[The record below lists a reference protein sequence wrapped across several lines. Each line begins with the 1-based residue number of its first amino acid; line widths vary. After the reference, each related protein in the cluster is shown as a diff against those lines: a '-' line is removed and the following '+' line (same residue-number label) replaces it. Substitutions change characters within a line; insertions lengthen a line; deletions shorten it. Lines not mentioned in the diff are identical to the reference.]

1 MTQLYEIKVSLS
13 PNQKKNL
20 SNAYHKRET
29 IVLRLA
35 KDSLTGNDTL
45 YVPSNVVKRLEKNHK
60 LRKGMDIKLAKTNI
74 RKQVG
79 GSLLTSILTLGRTLA
94 PTLGKT
100 LGLSALAGLASE
112 GASQVVKKIAGK
124 GVQSG
129 GFLIPQNKID
139 QLIAYKHLLTDKQK
153 RDILNSVQS
162 GGQLVLKPTK
172 SQYGGF
178 LGTLLASI
186 GIPLAI
192 EALKKITGGAPRMGS
207 DLTKGHGAPRMGS
220 DLTKGHGAPRMGSDL
235 TKGHGAPRIGMYQP
249 PPFIGTWEQARKGG
263 GKKKK
268 SKKTEKIRS
277 RTIAGKKQ
285 SIQKRTSLKHS
296 IVKPKFHKKIPMSNY
311 DLLDWCKYL
320 NIPINNVLSREES
333 SPHNHMQALFIY
345 NLEPSY
351 MSGSHWVA
359 TYVKNGIINYFDSFG
374 MPPFQEIVNH
384 AKRKNTTLLHQS
396 DQIQNLLTTTCGY
409 FCLYFLNEMSK
420 GRSYYDLL
428 KVFNSHNTMENEKY
442 IENYF
447 KII

>member
-20 SNAYHKRET
+20 SNAFHKRET
-29 IVLRLA
+29 IVLRLT
-35 KDSLTGNDTL
+35 KDSLSGNDTL
-45 YVPSNVVKRLEKNHK
+45 YVPSTVVKRLAKSQK
-60 LRKGMDIKLAKTNI
+60 LEKGMDIKLAKTNI

-79 GSLLTSILTLGRTLA
+79 GSLLTSILTLGRTLV

-153 RDILNSVQS
+153 RDILNSIQS
-162 GGQLVLKPTK
+162 GGQLVMKPTK

-192 EALKKITGGAPRMGS
+192 EAIKKMTGGAPRMGS
-207 DLTKGHGAPRMGS
+207 KLE
-220 DLTKGHGAPRMGSDL
+220 
-235 TKGHGAPRIGMYQP
+235 GHGAPRIGMYQP

-268 SKKTEKIRS
+268 KSKKVRS

-285 SIQKRTSLKHS
+285 SIQKRPSLKHS
-296 IVKPKFHKKIPMSNY
+296 IVKPKFNKHIPMSNF

-333 SPHNHMQALFIY
+333 SPHNHKQALFIY

-384 AKRKNTTLLHQS
+384 AKRKNMTLLHQS
-396 DQIQNLLTTTCGY
+396 DQIQNLMTTTCGY

>member
-20 SNAYHKRET
+20 SNAFHKRET
-29 IVLRLA
+29 IILRLT
-35 KDSLTGNDTL
+35 KDSLSGNDTL
-45 YVPSNVVKRLEKNHK
+45 YVPSNVEKRLRKNQK
-60 LRKGMDIKLAKTNI
+60 LKKGMDIKLSKTNI

-100 LGLSALAGLASE
+100 IGLSALAGLASE

-124 GVQSG
+124 GLQSG

-153 RDILNSVQS
+153 RDILNSIQS
-162 GGQLVLKPTK
+162 GGQLVMKPTK

-186 GIPLAI
+186 GIPLAV
-192 EALKKITGGAPRMGS
+192 EAIKKMTGGAPRMGS
-207 DLTKGHGAPRMGS
+207 KLE
-220 DLTKGHGAPRMGSDL
+220 
-235 TKGHGAPRIGMYQP
+235 GHGAPRIGMYQP

-268 SKKTEKIRS
+268 KSKKVRS

-285 SIQKRTSLKHS
+285 SIQKRPSLKHS
-296 IVKPKFHKKIPMSNY
+296 IVKPKFNKHIPMSNF

-333 SPHNHMQALFIY
+333 SPHNHKQALFIY

-351 MSGSHWVA
+351 MSGSHWVS

-384 AKRKNTTLLHQS
+384 AKRKNMTLSHQS
-396 DQIQNLLTTTCGY
+396 DQIQNLMTTTCGY

>member
-20 SNAYHKRET
+20 SNAFHKRET
-29 IVLRLA
+29 IVLRLT

-45 YVPSNVVKRLEKNHK
+45 YVPSNVEKRLRKNQK
-60 LRKGMDIKLAKTNI
+60 LKKGMDIKLSKTNI

-100 LGLSALAGLASE
+100 IGLSALAGLASE

-124 GVQSG
+124 GLQSG
-129 GFLIPQNKID
+129 GFLIPQNKIN
-139 QLIAYKHLLTDKQK
+139 QLIANKHLLTDKQK
-153 RDILNSVQS
+153 KDIVVALQS
-162 GGQLVLKPTK
+162 GGQLVLKPNQ
-172 SQYGGF
+172 SQSGGF
-178 LGTLLASI
+178 IGALLASI
-186 GIPLAI
+186 GIPLAV
-192 EALKKITGGAPRMGS
+192 EAIKKMTGGAPRMGS
-207 DLTKGHGAPRMGS
+207 KLE
-220 DLTKGHGAPRMGSDL
+220 
-235 TKGHGAPRIGMYQP
+235 GHGAPRIGMYQP

-263 GKKKK
+263 GKKKR
-268 SKKTEKIRS
+268 KKVRS
-277 RTIAGKKQ
+277 RTTAGKKQ
-285 SIQKRTSLKHS
+285 SIQKRPSLKHS
-296 IVKPKFHKKIPMSNY
+296 IVKPKFNKHIPMSNF

-333 SPHNHMQALFIY
+333 SPHNHKQALFIY

-351 MSGSHWVA
+351 MSGSHWVG

-384 AKRKNTTLLHQS
+384 AKRKNMTLLHQS
-396 DQIQNLLTTTCGY
+396 DQIQNLMTTTCGY

>member
-20 SNAYHKRET
+20 SNAFHKRET
-29 IVLRLA
+29 IVLRLT
-35 KDSLTGNDTL
+35 KDSLSGNDTL
-45 YVPSNVVKRLEKNHK
+45 YVPSTVVKRLAKSQK
-60 LRKGMDIKLAKTNI
+60 LEKGMDIKLAKTNI

-79 GSLLTSILTLGRTLA
+79 GSLLTSILTLGRTLV

-153 RDILNSVQS
+153 RDILNSIQS
-162 GGQLVLKPTK
+162 GGQLVMKPTK

-192 EALKKITGGAPRMGS
+192 EAIKKMTGGAPRLGS
-207 DLTKGHGAPRMGS
+207 KLE
-220 DLTKGHGAPRMGSDL
+220 
-235 TKGHGAPRIGMYQP
+235 GHGAPRIGMYQP

-268 SKKTEKIRS
+268 KSKKVRS

-285 SIQKRTSLKHS
+285 SIQKRPSLKHS
-296 IVKPKFHKKIPMSNY
+296 IVKPKFNKHIPMSNF

-333 SPHNHMQALFIY
+333 SPHNHKQALFIY

-384 AKRKNTTLLHQS
+384 AKRKNMTLLHQS

>member
-29 IVLRLA
+29 IVLRLT
-35 KDSLTGNDTL
+35 KDSLSGNDTL
-45 YVPSNVVKRLEKNHK
+45 YVPSNVVERLEKNQK
-60 LRKGMDIKLAKTNI
+60 LKKGMDIKLAKTNI

-112 GASQVVKKIAGK
+112 GASQVVKKISGN
-124 GVQSG
+124 GIQSG

-139 QLIAYKHLLTDKQK
+139 QLIAYKHLLTNKQK
-153 RDILNSVQS
+153 KDILNSLQS
-162 GGQLVLKPTK
+162 GGQLVVKPTK

-186 GIPLAI
+186 GLPLAI
-192 EALKKITGGAPRMGS
+192 EAIKKITGKGAPRMGS
-207 DLTKGHGAPRMGS
+207 DLIKGHGAPR
-220 DLTKGHGAPRMGSDL
+220 L
-235 TKGHGAPRIGMYQP
+235 GMYQP
-249 PPFIGTWEQARKGG
+249 PPFIGTWEQVRKGG
-263 GKKKK
+263 GKKKSSQK
-268 SKKTEKIRS
+268 NKKVRS
-277 RTIAGKKQ
+277 RTIARQKQ
-285 SIQKRTSLKHS
+285 SIQKRPSLKHS
-296 IVKPKFHKKIPMSNY
+296 IVKPTFHKNIPISNY
-311 DLLDWCKYL
+311 DLLKWCKYL
-320 NIPINNVLSREES
+320 NIPIKDVLSRDETA
-333 SPHNHMQALFIY
+333 PHNHMQALFIY

-351 MSGSHWVA
+351 MGGSHWVA

-384 AKRKNTTLLHQS
+384 AKRKNMTLLHQS
-396 DQIQNLLTTTCGY
+396 EQIQNLLTTTCGY

-420 GRSYYDLL
+420 GRSYYDSL
-428 KVFNSHNTMENEKY
+428 KVFNIHNTMKNEKY

-447 KII
+447 KNM

>member
-29 IVLRLA
+29 IVLRLT
-35 KDSLTGNDTL
+35 KDSLSGNDTL
-45 YVPSNVVKRLEKNHK
+45 YVPSNVVKRLRKNQK

-178 LGTLLASI
+178 LGALLASI
-186 GIPLAI
+186 GIPLAV
-192 EALKKITGGAPRMGS
+192 EAIKKMTGGAPRMGS
-207 DLTKGHGAPRMGS
+207 KLE
-220 DLTKGHGAPRMGSDL
+220 
-235 TKGHGAPRIGMYQP
+235 GHGAPRIGMYQP

-263 GKKKK
+263 GKKKI
-268 SKKTEKIRS
+268 KKTEKIS
-277 RTIAGKKQ
+277 RGIIAGKKQ
-285 SIQKRTSLKHS
+285 SIQKRTSLKYS
-296 IVKPKFHKKIPMSNY
+296 IIKPKFHKK
-311 DLLDWCKYL
+311 
-320 NIPINNVLSREES
+320 
-333 SPHNHMQALFIY
+333 
-345 NLEPSY
+345 
-351 MSGSHWVA
+351 
-359 TYVKNGIINYFDSFG
+359 
-374 MPPFQEIVNH
+374 
-384 AKRKNTTLLHQS
+384 NT
-396 DQIQNLLTTTCGY
+396 
-409 FCLYFLNEMSK
+409 NE
-420 GRSYYDLL
+420 
-428 KVFNSHNTMENEKY
+428 
-442 IENYF
+442 
-447 KII
+447 

>member
-29 IVLRLA
+29 IVLRLT
-35 KDSLTGNDTL
+35 KDSLSGNDTL
-45 YVPSNVVKRLEKNHK
+45 YVPSNVVKRLRKNQK

-139 QLIAYKHLLTDKQK
+139 QLIAYKHLLTEKQK

-162 GGQLVLKPTK
+162 GGKLVMKPTK

-186 GIPLAI
+186 GIPLAV
-192 EALKKITGGAPRMGS
+192 EAIKKITGKGAPRMGS
-207 DLTKGHGAPRMGS
+207 DLI
-220 DLTKGHGAPRMGSDL
+220 
-235 TKGHGAPRIGMYQP
+235 KGHGAPRIGSPRLGMYQP

-268 SKKTEKIRS
+268 VRS
-277 RTIAGKKQ
+277 RTIARQKQ
-285 SIQKRTSLKHS
+285 SIQKRPSLKHS
-296 IVKPKFHKKIPMSNY
+296 IVKPKFHKNIPMSNY
-311 DLLDWCKYL
+311 DLLKWCQYL
-320 NIPINNVLSREES
+320 NIPMNNVLSRDETV
-333 SPHNHMQALFIY
+333 PHNHMQALFIY

-351 MSGSHWVA
+351 MGGSHWVA

-384 AKRKNTTLLHQS
+384 AKRTNMTLVHQS
-396 DQIQNLLTTTCGY
+396 DQIQNLMTTTCGY

-447 KII
+447 KIM

>member
-29 IVLRLA
+29 IVLRLT
-35 KDSLTGNDTL
+35 KDSLSGNDTL
-45 YVPSNVVKRLEKNHK
+45 YVPSNVVKR

-162 GGQLVLKPTK
+162 GGQLVMKPTK

-186 GIPLAI
+186 GIPLAV
-192 EALKKITGGAPRMGS
+192 EAIKKITGGAPRMGS
-207 DLTKGHGAPRMGS
+207 DLM
-220 DLTKGHGAPRMGSDL
+220 
-235 TKGHGAPRIGMYQP
+235 KGHGAPRIGMYQP

-263 GKKKK
+263 GKKKNQKK
-268 SKKTEKIRS
+268 SG
-277 RTIAGKKQ
+277 AG
-285 SIQKRTSLKHS
+285 
-296 IVKPKFHKKIPMSNY
+296 
-311 DLLDWCKYL
+311 LLLGKNSPFKNVPLL
-320 NIPINNVLSREES
+320 NI
-333 SPHNHMQALFIY
+333 
-345 NLEPSY
+345 
-351 MSGSHWVA
+351 
-359 TYVKNGIINYFDSFG
+359 
-374 MPPFQEIVNH
+374 
-384 AKRKNTTLLHQS
+384 LL
-396 DQIQNLLTTTCGY
+396 
-409 FCLYFLNEMSK
+409 
-420 GRSYYDLL
+420 
-428 KVFNSHNTMENEKY
+428 
-442 IENYF
+442 
-447 KII
+447 

>member
-29 IVLRLA
+29 IVLRLT
-35 KDSLTGNDTL
+35 KDSLSGNDTL
-45 YVPSNVVKRLEKNHK
+45 YVPSNVVKRLAKNHK

-94 PTLGKT
+94 PTLGRT

-129 GFLIPQNKID
+129 GFLVPQNKID

-186 GIPLAI
+186 GLPLAI
-192 EALKKITGGAPRMGS
+192 EAIKKITGKGAPRMGS
-207 DLTKGHGAPRMGS
+207 DLIKGHGAPR
-220 DLTKGHGAPRMGSDL
+220 L
-235 TKGHGAPRIGMYQP
+235 GMYQPP
-249 PPFIGTWEQARKGG
+249 PPFIGTWEQVRKGG
-263 GKKKK
+263 GKKKAPQKKK
-268 SKKTEKIRS
+268 SG
-277 RTIAGKKQ
+277 AG
-285 SIQKRTSLKHS
+285 
-296 IVKPKFHKKIPMSNY
+296 
-311 DLLDWCKYL
+311 LLLGKNSPFKNVPLL
-320 NIPINNVLSREES
+320 NI
-333 SPHNHMQALFIY
+333 
-345 NLEPSY
+345 
-351 MSGSHWVA
+351 
-359 TYVKNGIINYFDSFG
+359 
-374 MPPFQEIVNH
+374 
-384 AKRKNTTLLHQS
+384 LL
-396 DQIQNLLTTTCGY
+396 
-409 FCLYFLNEMSK
+409 
-420 GRSYYDLL
+420 
-428 KVFNSHNTMENEKY
+428 
-442 IENYF
+442 
-447 KII
+447 

>member
-20 SNAYHKRET
+20 SNAFHKRET
-29 IVLRLA
+29 IVLRLT

-45 YVPSNVVKRLEKNHK
+45 YVPSTVEKRLRKNQK
-60 LRKGMDIKLAKTNI
+60 LKKGMDIKLSKTNI

-112 GASQVVKKIAGK
+112 GASQIVKKIAGK
-124 GVQSG
+124 GIQSG

-153 RDILNSVQS
+153 RDILNSNQS

-186 GIPLAI
+186 GIPLAV
-192 EALKKITGGAPRMGS
+192 EAIKKMTGGAPRMGS
-207 DLTKGHGAPRMGS
+207 KLE
-220 DLTKGHGAPRMGSDL
+220 
-235 TKGHGAPRIGMYQP
+235 GHGAPRIGMYQP
-249 PPFIGTWEQARKGG
+249 PPFIGTWEQARKGSG
-263 GKKKK
+263 KKKKK
-268 SKKTEKIRS
+268 SKKVRS

-285 SIQKRTSLKHS
+285 SIQKRPSLKHS
-296 IVKPKFHKKIPMSNY
+296 IVKPKFNKHIPMSNF

-333 SPHNHMQALFIY
+333 SPHNHKQALFIY

-351 MSGSHWVA
+351 MSGSHWVG

-384 AKRKNTTLLHQS
+384 AKRKNMTLLHQS
-396 DQIQNLLTTTCGY
+396 DQIQNLMTTTCGY

>member
-20 SNAYHKRET
+20 SNAFHKRET
-29 IVLRLA
+29 IILRLT
-35 KDSLTGNDTL
+35 KDSLSGNDTL
-45 YVPSNVVKRLEKNHK
+45 YVPSNVEKRLRKNQK
-60 LRKGMDIKLAKTNI
+60 LKKGMDIKLSKTNI

-100 LGLSALAGLASE
+100 IGLSALAGLASE

-124 GVQSG
+124 GLQSG

-139 QLIAYKHLLTDKQK
+139 RLIANKHLLTDRQK
-153 RDILNSVQS
+153 KDIVDALQS
-162 GGQLVLKPTK
+162 GGQLVMKPTK

-186 GIPLAI
+186 GIPLAV
-192 EALKKITGGAPRMGS
+192 EAIKKMTGGAPRMGS
-207 DLTKGHGAPRMGS
+207 KLE
-220 DLTKGHGAPRMGSDL
+220 
-235 TKGHGAPRIGMYQP
+235 GHGAPRIGMYQP

-268 SKKTEKIRS
+268 SKKVRS
-277 RTIAGKKQ
+277 RTIARKKQ
-285 SIQKRTSLKHS
+285 SIQKRPSLKHS
-296 IVKPKFHKKIPMSNY
+296 IVKPKFNKHIPMSNF

-333 SPHNHMQALFIY
+333 SPHNHKQALFIY

-351 MSGSHWVA
+351 MSGSHWVG

-384 AKRKNTTLLHQS
+384 AKRKNMTLLHQS
-396 DQIQNLLTTTCGY
+396 DQIQNLMTTTCGY

>member
-1 MTQLYEIKVSLS
+1 MAQLYEIKVSLS

-29 IVLRLA
+29 IVLRLM
-35 KDSLTGNDTL
+35 KDSLSGNDTL
-45 YVPSNVVKRLEKNHK
+45 YVPSNVVKRLKKNQK

-139 QLIAYKHLLTDKQK
+139 QLIAYKHLLTNKQK
-153 RDILNSVQS
+153 KDILNSLQS
-162 GGQLVLKPTK
+162 GGQLVVKPTK

-186 GIPLAI
+186 GIPLAV
-192 EALKKITGGAPRMGS
+192 EAIKKMTGGAPRMGS
-207 DLTKGHGAPRMGS
+207 DRTKG
-220 DLTKGHGAPRMGSDL
+220 K
-235 TKGHGAPRIGMYQP
+235 GAPRIGSPRVGMYQT

-263 GKKKK
+263 GTKKK
-268 SKKTEKIRS
+268 IGR
-277 RTIAGKKQ
+277 RDIAGKKQ
-285 SIQKRTSLKHS
+285 SIQKRPSLKHS
-296 IVKPKFHKKIPMSNY
+296 IVKPKFHKNIPMSNY
-311 DLLDWCKYL
+311 DLLKWCKYL
-320 NIPINNVLSREES
+320 NIPINNVLSRDES

-351 MSGSHWVA
+351 MSGSHWIA

-384 AKRKNTTLLHQS
+384 AKRKNMTLLHQS

-409 FCLYFLNEMSK
+409 FCLYFLNEMNK
-420 GRSYYDLL
+420 GRSYYDSL
-428 KVFNSHNTMENEKY
+428 KVFNIQKTIVNEKY

>member
-20 SNAYHKRET
+20 SNAFHKRET
-29 IVLRLA
+29 IVLRLT

-45 YVPSNVVKRLEKNHK
+45 YVPSTVVKRLRKNQK
-60 LRKGMDIKLAKTNI
+60 LKKGMDIKLSKTNI

-124 GVQSG
+124 GLQSG

-186 GIPLAI
+186 GIPLAV
-192 EALKKITGGAPRMGS
+192 EAIKKMTGGAPRMGS
-207 DLTKGHGAPRMGS
+207 KLE
-220 DLTKGHGAPRMGSDL
+220 
-235 TKGHGAPRIGMYQP
+235 GHGAPRIGMYQP

-268 SKKTEKIRS
+268 KSKKVRS

-285 SIQKRTSLKHS
+285 SIQKRPSLKHS
-296 IVKPKFHKKIPMSNY
+296 IVKPKFNKHIPMSNF

-333 SPHNHMQALFIY
+333 SPHNHKQALFIY

-351 MSGSHWVA
+351 MSGSHWVG

-384 AKRKNTTLLHQS
+384 AKRKNMTLLHQS
-396 DQIQNLLTTTCGY
+396 DQIQNLMTTTCGY

>member
-29 IVLRLA
+29 IVLRLTN
-35 KDSLTGNDTL
+35 DSLTGNDTL
-45 YVPSNVVKRLEKNHK
+45 YVPSNVEKRLRKNQK
-60 LRKGMDIKLAKTNI
+60 LKKGMDIKLSKTNI

-100 LGLSALAGLASE
+100 IGLSALAGLASE

-124 GVQSG
+124 GLQSG

-139 QLIAYKHLLTDKQK
+139 RLIANKHLLTDRQK
-153 RDILNSVQS
+153 KDIVDALQS
-162 GGQLVLKPTK
+162 GGQLVMKPTK

-186 GIPLAI
+186 GIPLAV
-192 EALKKITGGAPRMGS
+192 EAIKKMTGGAPRMGS
-207 DLTKGHGAPRMGS
+207 KLE
-220 DLTKGHGAPRMGSDL
+220 
-235 TKGHGAPRIGMYQP
+235 GHGAPRIGMYQP

-268 SKKTEKIRS
+268 SKKVRS
-277 RTIAGKKQ
+277 RTIARKKQ
-285 SIQKRTSLKHS
+285 SIQKRPSLKHS
-296 IVKPKFHKKIPMSNY
+296 IVKPKFNKHIPMSNF

-333 SPHNHMQALFIY
+333 SPHNHKQALFIY

-351 MSGSHWVA
+351 MSGSHWVG

-384 AKRKNTTLLHQS
+384 AKRKNMTLLHQS
-396 DQIQNLLTTTCGY
+396 DQIQNLMTTTCGY

>member
-29 IVLRLA
+29 IVLRLT
-35 KDSLTGNDTL
+35 KNSLSGNDTL
-45 YVPSNVVKRLEKNHK
+45 YVPSTVVKRLAKSQK
-60 LRKGMDIKLAKTNI
+60 LEKGMDIKLAKTNI

-79 GSLLTSILTLGRTLA
+79 GSLLTSILSLGRTLA
-94 PTLGKT
+94 PTIGKT

-112 GASQVVKKIAGK
+112 GASQVVKKIT
-124 GVQSG
+124 G
-129 GFLIPQNKID
+129 GFLIPNDKIN

-153 RDILNSVQS
+153 RDILNSFQS
-162 GGQLVLKPTK
+162 GGKLVLKPTK
-172 SQYGGF
+172 SQSGGF

-186 GIPLAI
+186 GIPLAV
-192 EALKKITGGAPRMGS
+192 EAIKKMTGGAPRMGS
-207 DLTKGHGAPRMGS
+207 KL
-220 DLTKGHGAPRMGSDL
+220 
-235 TKGHGAPRIGMYQP
+235 KGHGAPRIGMYQPP

-263 GKKKK
+263 GKKQTKK
-268 SKKTEKIRS
+268 IGRWTV
-277 RTIAGKKQ
+277 AGKKQ

-296 IVKPKFHKKIPMSNY
+296 IVKPKFHKNIPMSNY
-311 DLLDWCKYL
+311 DLLKWCKYL

-333 SPHNHMQALFIY
+333 SPHNHKQALFIY

-374 MPPFQEIVNH
+374 MPPFQEIVDH
-384 AKRKNTTLLHQS
+384 AKRKNMTLLHQNN
-396 DQIQNLLTTTCGY
+396 QIQNINTTTCGY

-420 GRSYYDLL
+420 GRSYYDSM
-428 KVFNSHNTMENEKY
+428 KVFNIHNTMKNEK
-442 IENYF
+442 IHRKLF
-447 KII
+447 

>member
-13 PNQKKNL
+13 PSQKKNL

-29 IVLRLA
+29 IILRLT
-35 KDSLTGNDTL
+35 KDSLSGNDTL
-45 YVPSNVVKRLEKNHK
+45 YVPSNVEKRLRKNQK
-60 LRKGMDIKLAKTNI
+60 LKKGMDIKLSKTNI

-100 LGLSALAGLASE
+100 IGLSALAGLASE

-124 GVQSG
+124 GLQSG

-153 RDILNSVQS
+153 RDILNSIQS
-162 GGQLVLKPTK
+162 GGQLVMKPTK

-186 GIPLAI
+186 GIPLAV
-192 EALKKITGGAPRMGS
+192 EAIKKMTGGAPRMGS
-207 DLTKGHGAPRMGS
+207 KLE
-220 DLTKGHGAPRMGSDL
+220 
-235 TKGHGAPRIGMYQP
+235 GHGAPRIGMYQP

-268 SKKTEKIRS
+268 KSKKVRS

-285 SIQKRTSLKHS
+285 SIQKRPSLKHS
-296 IVKPKFHKKIPMSNY
+296 IVKPKFNKHIPMSNF

-333 SPHNHMQALFIY
+333 SPHNHKQALFIY

-351 MSGSHWVA
+351 MSGSHWVG

-384 AKRKNTTLLHQS
+384 AKRKNMTLLHQS
-396 DQIQNLLTTTCGY
+396 DQIQNLMTTTCGY

>member
-20 SNAYHKRET
+20 STAYHKRET
-29 IVLRLA
+29 IVLRLT
-35 KDSLTGNDTL
+35 KDSLSGNDTL
-45 YVPSNVVKRLEKNHK
+45 YVPSTVVKRLAKSQK
-60 LRKGMDIKLAKTNI
+60 LKKGMDIKLAKTNI

-139 QLIAYKHLLTDKQK
+139 QLIAHKDLLTNEQK
-153 RDILNSVQS
+153 KDILNSLQS

-186 GIPLAI
+186 GIPLAV
-192 EALKKITGGAPRMGS
+192 EAIKKMTGGAPRMGS
-207 DLTKGHGAPRMGS
+207 KLKGHC
-220 DLTKGHGAPRMGSDL
+220 
-235 TKGHGAPRIGMYQP
+235 APRIGMYQPP

-263 GKKKK
+263 GKKKSSQK
-268 SKKTEKIRS
+268 NKKVRS
-277 RTIAGKKQ
+277 RTIARQKQ
-285 SIQKRTSLKHS
+285 SIQKRPSLKHS
-296 IVKPKFHKKIPMSNY
+296 IVKPKFHKNIPMSNY
-311 DLLDWCKYL
+311 DLLKWCEYL

-333 SPHNHMQALFIY
+333 SPHNHKQALFIY

-351 MSGSHWVA
+351 MNGSHWVA
-359 TYVKNGIINYFDSFG
+359 TYVKNGIVNYFDSFG
-374 MPPFQEIVNH
+374 MPPFQELVDHVQKKKLI
-384 AKRKNTTLLHQS
+384 LLHQNN
-396 DQIQNLLTTTCGY
+396 QIQNINTTTCGY
-409 FCLYFLNEMSK
+409 FCLYFLNEMNK
-420 GRSYYDLL
+420 GTSYYDLL
-428 KVFNSHNTMENEKY
+428 KVFNIHDTMKNEKF
-442 IENYF
+442 IENHF
-447 KII
+447 KNM

>member
-29 IVLRLA
+29 IVLRLT
-35 KDSLTGNDTL
+35 KNSLSGNDTL
-45 YVPSNVVKRLEKNHK
+45 YVPSTVVKRLAKSQK
-60 LRKGMDIKLAKTNI
+60 LEKGMDIKLAKTNI

-79 GSLLTSILTLGRTLA
+79 GSLLTSILTLGRTLT
-94 PTLGKT
+94 PTIGKT

-112 GASQVVKKIAGK
+112 GASQVVKKIT
-124 GVQSG
+124 G
-129 GFLIPQNKID
+129 GFLIPNDKIN

-153 RDILNSVQS
+153 RDILNSFQS
-162 GGQLVLKPTK
+162 GGKLVLKPTK
-172 SQYGGF
+172 SQSGGF

-186 GIPLAI
+186 GIPLAV
-192 EALKKITGGAPRMGS
+192 EAIKKMTGGAPRMGS
-207 DLTKGHGAPRMGS
+207 KL
-220 DLTKGHGAPRMGSDL
+220 
-235 TKGHGAPRIGMYQP
+235 KGHGAPRIGMYQPP

-263 GKKKK
+263 GKKKN
-268 SKKTEKIRS
+268 KKIGRWTV
-277 RTIAGKKQ
+277 AGKKQ

-296 IVKPKFHKKIPMSNY
+296 IVKLKFHKNIPMSNY
-311 DLLDWCKYL
+311 DLLKLCKYL

-333 SPHNHMQALFIY
+333 SPHNHKQALFIY

-374 MPPFQEIVNH
+374 MPPFQEIVDH
-384 AKRKNTTLLHQS
+384 AKRKNMTLLHQNN
-396 DQIQNLLTTTCGY
+396 QIQNINTTTCGY

-420 GRSYYDLL
+420 GRSYYDSM
-428 KVFNSHNTMENEKY
+428 KVFNIHNTMKNEKY

-447 KII
+447 KIM